1 MTIPE
6 INFLVEYEAQ
16 LEQAIRDQNTIA
28 TRANDRGE
36 RAIWNYRCGC
46 VDGLRMA
53 LQALHD
59 LIDAQQKGGD
69 ADGT

>member
-16 LEQAIRDQNTIA
+16 LERAIRYQNAIA
-28 TRANDRGE
+28 ARAYRRE
-36 RAIWNYRCGC
+36 RAAWHYRCGC
-46 VDGLRMA
+46 ACGLRIA
-53 LQALHD
+53 LQTLHD

-69 ADGT
+69 VNGT

>member
-1 MTIPE
+1 MPIHE

-16 LEQAIRDQNTIA
+16 LEQAIRNQDPIA
-28 TRANDRGE
+28 GRNKGRDE
-36 RAIWNYRCGC
+36 RAAWNYRCGC

-53 LQALHD
+53 LQMLHD

-69 ADGT
+69 ANGT

>member
-1 MTIPE
+1 MPIPE

-16 LEQAIRDQNTIA
+16 LEQAIRDQNAIA
-28 TRANDRGE
+28 ARANDRRE
-36 RAIWNYRCGC
+36 RAVWNYRCGC
-46 VDGLRMA
+46 AAGLRIA
-53 LQALHD
+53 LQTLHD

>member
-1 MTIPE
+1 MPIHE

-16 LEQAIRDQNTIA
+16 LEQAIRDQNAIA
-28 TRANDRGE
+28 ARANDRGE
-36 RAIWNYRCGC
+36 RAVWNYRCGC
-46 VDGLRMA
+46 ACGLRIA
-53 LQALHD
+53 LQTLHD

>member
-1 MTIPE
+1 MPIPE
-6 INFLVEYEAQ
+6 INFLVDYEAQ
-16 LEQAIRDQNTIA
+16 LEQAIRDQTAIA
-28 TRANDRGE
+28 VRAYRRE
-36 RAIWNYRCGC
+36 HAAWHYRCGC

-53 LQALHD
+53 LQTLHD

>member
-6 INFLVEYEAQ
+6 INFLVEYEAH
-16 LEQAIRDQNTIA
+16 LEQAIRDQNAIA
-28 TRANDRGE
+28 ARAYRRE
-36 RAIWNYRCGC
+36 RAAWHYRCGC
-46 VDGLRMA
+46 AGGLWMA
-53 LQALHD
+53 LQMLHD